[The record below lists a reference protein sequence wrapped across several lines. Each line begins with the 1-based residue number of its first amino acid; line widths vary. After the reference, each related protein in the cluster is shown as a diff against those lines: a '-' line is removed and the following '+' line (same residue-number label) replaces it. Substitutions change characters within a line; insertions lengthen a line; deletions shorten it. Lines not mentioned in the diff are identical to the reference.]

1 MEAGLAAGD
10 CGCVQSLPRLRCYI
24 RCHMQSSTR
33 EIYPMNRELFY
44 AEMAGGKNLDYETYL
59 NTAELLACQK
69 PFDKFCNKDELQFQV
84 VHQVEELWMKLI
96 AYTLLDID
104 EYMEQQHAFR
114 ILTLFERCNR
124 TLRLMIGQLDL
135 LETMSPKEYQE
146 IRLQLGNG
154 SGQESP
160 GFRTILK
167 MHQPLWSSFKS
178 VYLEK
183 HGLTVEKIYDSEY
196 SHSDAYVVAEAL
208 AEFDELFQR
217 FRFCHIQLIQ
227 RTIGLGAKSLKGRGV
242 DLLNEGQR
250 VKFFPELWEI
260 RSQMTD
266 AWGGKYG
273 VVRDSIG
280 GH

>member
-1 MEAGLAAGD
+1 MD
-10 CGCVQSLPRLRCYI
+10 
-24 RCHMQSSTR
+24 R
-33 EIYPMNRELFY
+33 EHFY
-44 AEMAGGKNLDYETYL
+44 ATMNGEGTLDYEIYI
-59 NTAELLACQK
+59 NTKALLHCQK
-69 PFDKFCNKDELQFQV
+69 DFKDLCNADELQFQV

-96 AYTLLDID
+96 GYTLLDID
-104 EYMEQQHAFR
+104 DYIQQENTNRVVTFFR
-114 ILTLFERCNR
+114 RVHIAM
-124 TLRLMIGQLDL
+124 RLMINQLDL
-135 LETMSPKEYQE
+135 LETMSPKEYQQ

-160 GFRTILK
+160 GFRTLLK
-167 MHQPLWSSFKS
+167 MHQPLWNSFKS
-178 VYLEK
+178 HYLDK
-183 HGLTVEKIYDSEY
+183 HHLTVEKIYNSEY

-217 FRFCHIQLIQ
+217 FRFCHIQLIH
-227 RTIGLGAKSLKGRGV
+227 RTIGLDAKSLKGRGV

-260 RSQMTD
+260 RNQMTD
-266 AWGGKYG
+266 AWGGTYG

>member
-1 MEAGLAAGD
+1 MNGKLGFGESDNLLAF
-10 CGCVQSLPRLRCYI
+10 CGGKL
-24 RCHMQSSTR
+24 MDR
-33 EIYPMNRELFY
+33 EHFY
-44 AEMAGGKNLDYETYL
+44 ATMNGEGTLDYEVYL
-59 NTAELLACQK
+59 NTKALLSCQK
-69 PFDKFCNKDELQFQV
+69 DFKAFCNGDELQFQI

-96 AYTLLDID
+96 GYTLLDID
-104 EYMEQQHAFR
+104 DFMQAENTNR
-114 ILTLFERCNR
+114 VVTLFRR
-124 TLRLMIGQLDL
+124 VHAALRLMIGQLDL

-167 MHQPLWSSFKS
+167 MHGPLWNSFKS

-242 DLLNEGQR
+242 DMLNEGQR
-250 VKFFPELWEI
+250 VKFFPELWDI

-266 AWGGKYG
+266 AWGGRYG

>member
-1 MEAGLAAGD
+1 
-10 CGCVQSLPRLRCYI
+10 
-24 RCHMQSSTR
+24 
-33 EIYPMNRELFY
+33 MNREIFY
-44 AEMAGGKNLDYETYL
+44 AAMNGDGSLDYEKYL
-59 NTAELLACQK
+59 RTAELLNCQS
-69 PFDKFCNKDELQFQV
+69 PFTELCNADELQFQV

-104 EYMEQQHAFR
+104 DFMQAENTNR
-114 ILTLFERCNR
+114 VVTLFRR
-124 TLRLMIGQLDL
+124 VHTALRLMIGQLDL

-146 IRLQLGNG
+146 IRLRLGNG

-242 DLLNEGQR
+242 DMLNEGQR
-250 VKFFPELWEI
+250 VKFFPELWDI
-260 RSQMTD
+260 RSHMTD